1 MRKQCEG
8 SGPNWAILPTRAYGF
23 LITSIHLWVRCGVCR
38 KMNDYDKHSGVCSCG
53 QRLPEA
59 PSYF

>member
-1 MRKQCEG
+1 
-8 SGPNWAILPTRAYGF
+8 
-23 LITSIHLWVRCGVCR
+23 VCR